1 MSNEIDYRSPIA
13 RLEAGAQLHGFTVER
28 AEPLPER
35 GGYAYIMRHDAT
47 GARLMW
53 LACDDN
59 NKSFAIGF
67 KTPPADD
74 TGTFHILEHSVL
86 CGSER
91 YPVKEPFVNLLKTS
105 MQTFLNAITFS
116 DKTLYPVASTND
128 QDLDNLMDVYLDA
141 VLAPAIYQRP
151 RIFEQE
157 GWHLEVDEQ
166 GTLTRNGVVYNEMKG
181 ALSDPDDVL
190 MMWLNRSLFP
200 DTAYGFESGGDPQY
214 IPTLSYEMFLDNHK
228 RHYRLDNSYTIIYG
242 AVDLDRVL
250 AHIDDRFTHAERREA
265 GAPNPLELQAPVCA
279 DHVVREMATAPE
291 NAAVGLGYVFATSHE
306 RTRVL
311 AMDVLID
318 ALLGSNE
325 APLKR
330 AILESGLGADVVGY
344 LVDGIAQ
351 PLVFIEL
358 KGASDG
364 VADQFR
370 ALVEDVCARLV
381 REGIGEDNLESSIAQ
396 MEFMLR
402 ESDMGMSDGV
412 NLSAIA
418 LAGWLYDDAD
428 ATLYLRYEDA
438 LAELKQMAA
447 DGGFERLLDEAICH
461 SAHRACVTLK
471 PVSSTSAEAEAA
483 ELAEL
488 AEQIGEEGLA
498 AVAEETA
505 ALREMQET
513 PDAPEDL
520 AKLPQ
525 LHVSDIGPAP
535 EEPQPLPQ
543 EGNVVDCVLH
553 DLPTHGIDYTWL
565 SFPLDGV
572 AFDEL
577 PYVSILAL
585 LLGKLD
591 TSEHDAYTLDT
602 LLERWLGSFDC
613 FCETYHVFGSDA
625 CRPTFLVAASA
636 LSSNVD
642 KLAALPQEVYSSTQF
657 SDHERIRDILEQRR
671 IELEQSMTGSGHS
684 WALSRLSS
692 YTQRASLVA
701 EQTQGVDYYRFLRAL
716 LDDFD
721 ARADALSAK
730 LGELA
735 RRIFVAPGAKL
746 SFAGSADDLAAF
758 WREAGDLSL
767 PAQADTTPR
776 LEIPEPQVKNEAFVV
791 PANVCFVAQGAP
803 TDDDMHISG
812 AWLVASRALSYD
824 YLWNEI
830 RVKGGA
836 YGCGFRSTTDAQLQ
850 YYTYRDPAVDP
861 SVARIA
867 QGAAWLGAWDPT
879 ADEMEGY
886 IVSNV
891 ATRDAP
897 LKPRALARRQDVQ
910 HASGITPAFRR
921 QLRDE
926 IIAATSE
933 QIRALSEPLAE
944 ATGRFATCVFGGRDQ
959 IAASDADLSVVEL
972 FGSGAQS

>member
-1 MSNEIDYRSPIA
+1 MSTQTDYRIPLE
-13 RLEAGAQLHGFTVER
+13 RLAAGAQLHGFTVER

-35 GGYAYIMRHDAT
+35 NGYAYVMRHDAT
-47 GARLMW
+47 AARLMW

-105 MQTFLNAITFS
+105 MQTFLNAMTFS

-128 QDLDNLMDVYLDA
+128 QDLENLMDVYLDA

-157 GWHLEVDEQ
+157 GWHLEVDED

-200 DTAYGFESGGDPQY
+200 DTAYGFESGGDPKH
-214 IPTLSYEMFLDNHK
+214 IPSLSYEQFLDNHK
-228 RHYRLDNSYTIIYG
+228 RHYRLDNSYTILYG
-242 AVDLDRVL
+242 AIDLDRVL
-250 AHIDDRFTHAERREA
+250 AHIDERFSGAERREA
-265 GAPNPLELQAPVCA
+265 GAPNPLELQAPLCA

-291 NAAVGLGYVFATSHE
+291 NAAVGLGYVFATAHE

-311 AMDVLID
+311 AMDVLLD

-330 AILESGLGADVVGY
+330 AILESGLGADALGY
-344 LVDGIAQ
+344 LVDGVYQ
-351 PLVFIEL
+351 PLVFVEL
-358 KGASDG
+358 KGAAKG
-364 VADQFR
+364 VADEFR
-370 ALVEDVCARLV
+370 TLVEDTCARLV
-381 REGIGEDNLESSIAQ
+381 REGIGEDNLEASIAQ

-402 ESDMGMSDGV
+402 ESDMGMADGV

-438 LAELKQMAA
+438 LAELKEMAA
-447 DGGFERLLDEAICH
+447 NGGFERLLDEAICH
-461 SAHRACVTLK
+461 SQHRACVTLE
-471 PVSSTSAEAEAA
+471 PVAETDAEAEAA
-483 ELAEL
+483 ELAALAQEL
-488 AEQIGEEGLA
+488 GPEGLA

-513 PDAPEDL
+513 PDTPEDL

-525 LHVSDIGPAP
+525 LHVSDIGPMP
-535 EEPQPLPQ
+535 EEPRPLPQ
-543 EGNVVDCVLH
+543 EGHAVACVLH
-553 DLPTHGIDYTWL
+553 DLPTHGIDYTTL

-577 PYVSILAL
+577 PYVSVLAL

-591 TSEHDAYTLDT
+591 TTQHDAYTLDT

-613 FCETYHVFGSDA
+613 FCETYHVFGSDE
-625 CRPTFLVAASA
+625 CRPTFLVGASA

-642 KLAALPQEVYSSTQF
+642 KLATLPQEVYRSTRF
-657 SDHERIRDILEQRR
+657 TDHARIHDILEQRR
-671 IELEQSMTGSGHS
+671 IELEQSMASAGHS

-701 EQTQGVDYYRFLRAL
+701 EQMQGVDFYRFLRSL

-730 LGELA
+730 LAELA
-735 RRIFVAPGAKL
+735 GRIFVAPCAKL
-746 SFAGSADDLAAF
+746 SFTGSAADLAAF
-758 WREAGDLSL
+758 WQAAGDLGL
-767 PAQADTTPR
+767 PAQAELQQR
-776 LEIPEPQVKNEAFVV
+776 LEIPAPQVKNEAFVV

-803 TDDDMHISG
+803 ATANARVSG

-836 YGCGFRSTTDAQLQ
+836 YGCGFRCTTNGQLQ
-850 YYTYRDPAVDP
+850 YYTYRDPAADP
-861 SVARIA
+861 SLARIA
-867 QGAAWLGAWDPT
+867 QGAAWLGAWDPS

-897 LKPRALARRQDVQ
+897 LKPRALARRQDVL
-910 HASGITPAFRR
+910 HASGITPAFRK

-926 IIAATSE
+926 IIAATPE
-933 QIRALSEPLAE
+933 QVRALAEPLAD
-944 ATGRFATCVFGGRDQ
+944 ATARFATCVFGGRDQ